1 VVGVVGDV
9 RHFGVEVEPVPEVY
23 VPYTLV
29 VWPRMTLLVR
39 VTGNPSAAVRGIT
52 RTLARVEPD
61 LPLIGATLPGGVE
74 TLPDILDEG
83 LAYRRLIAGLLGA
96 FTVPAL
102 LLAALGIY
110 GVIAYLVAQRTGE
123 IAIRLALGST
133 PAGVRRLVLRDG
145 LRLALVGVFLGLT
158 GAIAL
163 TRLLRSEL
171 FEVSATDP
179 VTLVGAAAMLV
190 AVAALATWLPAQRA
204 TRVSPME
211 VLRGE

>member
-1 VVGVVGDV
+1 
-9 RHFGVEVEPVPEVY
+9 
-23 VPYTLV
+23 
-29 VWPRMTLLVR
+29 
-39 VTGNPSAAVRGIT
+39 
-52 RTLARVEPD
+52 
-61 LPLIGATLPGGVE
+61 VE
-74 TLPDILDEG
+74 TVEAILDEG
-83 LAYRRLIAGLLGA
+83 LAYRRLIAGLLGV

-133 PAGVRRLVLRDG
+133 PSGVRRLVLRDG
-145 LRLALVGVFLGLT
+145 LRLALVGVVLGLA
-158 GAIAL
+158 GAFAL
-163 TRLLRSEL
+163 TRLLQSEL

-179 VTLVGAAAMLV
+179 VTLVGAAVLV